1 MFETHFYKVHDSAS
15 GISGFYAPSLS
26 KDEAKPDV
34 MLHDQRSKMQAE
46 DETNTDTLEDF
57 VVFDFGEPV
66 DEPIEVERHIDAEN
80 SQSRQDVQSSLSQ
93 ADKMP
98 EHSTQDFKTSTD
110 TSSYA
115 KNARL
120 LVKQESN
127 KKLESMFETHF
138 YKVHDSASGISGF
151 YAPSLSKDEAKPEV
165 FSAIIDAIKAAN
177 ESKSS
182 RSNSWD
188 SRNAR
193 NL

>member
-1 MFETHFYKVHDSAS
+1 
-15 GISGFYAPSLS
+15 
-26 KDEAKPDV
+26 
-34 MLHDQRSKMQAE
+34 
-46 DETNTDTLEDF
+46 
-57 VVFDFGEPV
+57 
-66 DEPIEVERHIDAEN
+66 
-80 SQSRQDVQSSLSQ
+80 
-93 ADKMP
+93 MP
-98 EHSTQDFKTSTD
+98 EKC
-110 TSSYA
+110 A
-115 KNARL
+115 KL

-151 YAPSLSKDEAKPEV
+151 YAPFLSKDEAKPEV

-177 ESKSS
+177 ESTSS